1 MCVCVCVEGGLWLW
15 QWLSVFACMRACVS
29 VHAAVGAFI
38 SLTAQP
44 HRYCQSFGPASS
56 AHAFVQQLDALLKG
70 QQKVTVASCLRSAR
84 WKLRQLELLK
94 MTRDGHRYLSAYQ
107 QVRVPR
113 AVAGLQRG
121 DTDC

>member
-1 MCVCVCVEGGLWLW
+1 MRVC
-15 QWLSVFACMRACVS
+15 MS
-29 VHAAVGAFI
+29 VHAAVGTFV